1 MAFVKD
7 TSRIW
12 SCKTERNKMGGVI
25 STPNGAEIT
34 LMSVE
39 ISFYIPLLFVIS
51 TPNGAEIT
59 LMSGNIISQAK

>member
-12 SCKTERNKMGGVI
+12 SCKTERNKMG
-25 STPNGAEIT
+25 S
-34 LMSVE
+34 
-39 ISFYIPLLFVIS
+39 VIS